1 MVVVS
6 VSFPCG
12 YPRGT
17 LRARAEAAKAR
28 RRRAEC
34 MVRIMANNARNDVI
48 ISSNLNEGVT
58 WHGVSEREAGLRSW
72 PGDIRQSWLGRE
84 RRTEEKGGSQQCL
97 YARSQQDGMGDY
109 NRIAPSCC
117 PLSCCPTC

>member
-6 VSFPCG
+6 VSPLCG
-12 YPRGT
+12 YPRGM

-58 WHGVSEREAGLRSW
+58 WHGGSEREAGLRSW
-72 PGDIRQSWLGRE
+72 PEDIRQSWLGRE
-84 RRTEEKGGSQQCL
+84 RRTEEKGGSGQCL
-97 YARSQQDGMGDY
+97 YARSQQDGMRDY
-109 NRIAPSCC
+109 NHIVLSCC
-117 PLSCCPTC
+117 PLSCYPTN